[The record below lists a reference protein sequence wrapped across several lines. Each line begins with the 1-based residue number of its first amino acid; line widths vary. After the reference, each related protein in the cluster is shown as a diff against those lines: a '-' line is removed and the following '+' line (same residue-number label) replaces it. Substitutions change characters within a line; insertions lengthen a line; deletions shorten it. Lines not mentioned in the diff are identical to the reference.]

1 MTRWT
6 LTVACAF
13 GVAVAAATAEVCL
26 EEFHTEDF
34 DAYTA
39 GLPLIPQQA
48 CYPDCP
54 PGFSWQPWE
63 NLPAG
68 GEAEVSDRFARSAPN
83 ALRIVGGDTE
93 TANDMVHT
101 YHDAG
106 ITFPGDYQYQVDV
119 YVPGDLVGDSYFI
132 LLNQYV
138 SGGGHNWS
146 TQVHWSDT
154 GQVISDFDDGVQHEV
169 PLIRDEWV
177 TLRVVMELNRNTQHI
192 IYGDALVITK
202 EWCRSCKGTLAL
214 EALDLYGYDASPVYY
229 DNIRLCAVPPLCSED
244 VDFDWEIGFADLLAV
259 LVAWS
264 PDEECIPRRREDI
277 DGDCTVGLGDL
288 LRVLEAWGPCRQDGA

>member
-1 MTRWT
+1 MTRFT

-13 GVAVAAATAEVCL
+13 GVVAATATAQECL

-39 GLPLIPQQA
+39 GLPLIPQQP

-54 PGFSWQPWE
+54 PGFSWQPSGGY
-63 NLPAG
+63 PSG

-83 ALRIVGGDTE
+83 ALRIVGGDPG

-106 ITFPGDYQYQVDV
+106 ITFGDYQFQVDV
-119 YVPGDLVGDSYFI
+119 YVPGDFVGDSYFI
-132 LLNQYV
+132 LLNLYDPE
-138 SGGGHNWS
+138 SGAYGWS
-146 TQVHWSDT
+146 TQVRWSDT

-177 TLRVVMELNRNTQHI
+177 TFRVVMELSLLRQHI

-202 EWCRSCKGTLAL
+202 SWCFFCKIDLKL
-214 EALDLYGYDASPVYY
+214 EALDFFGNDATPVYY
-229 DNIRLCAVPPLCSED
+229 DNIRLCAVPPICPED

-259 LVAWS
+259 LAAWS
-264 PDEECIPRRREDI
+264 PDEECTPRRREDI
-277 DGDCTVGLGDL
+277 DRDCKVGLSDL
-288 LRVLEAWGPCRQDGA
+288 LRVLEAWGACE